1 MKMRLFFFLLL
12 LNCRFI
18 YAQDVHLSQFYETPL
33 LRNPALAGIY
43 TGDIR
48 IQAVYRNQWQSVGY
62 PYQTSALS
70 AEYKFRVGSG
80 NDFMT
85 AGMQAFYDIAGSS
98 RLKTTQVMPAIN
110 FHKSLND
117 EKNRYLS
124 VGFMM
129 GFVQRSFDSRYLTF
143 DNQYNNGRFNSNAPS
158 GENFTSVRR
167 IIPDFGAGISYNS
180 SIGEYGNYYL
190 GGALYH
196 FNKPNEYFLQQSF
209 SLKPKLSFNGGL
221 RMPLNEMVMLHMEA
235 NYLSQGKY
243 AETIF
248 GGIASY
254 NFTGNYPGEEKTIKA
269 LAMGAGIFMRMNDAI
284 VPVIKLNYNNIEI
297 GGSYDINISKLRTAS
312 NTRGGYEL
320 SLAYKAFL
328 NNRTLQSL
336 ICPKF

>member
-1 MKMRLFFFLLL
+1 MKNGLSFLLL
-12 LNCRFI
+12 ICFI
-18 YAQDVHLSQFYETPL
+18 RIANGQDIHLSQFYETPL

-43 TGDIR
+43 KGDVR
-48 IQAVYRNQWQSVGY
+48 IQAVYRNQWQSVGF
-62 PYQTSALS
+62 PYQSSALS
-70 AEYKFRVGSG
+70 AEYKFHVGGG

-85 AGMQAFYDIAGSS
+85 IGMQGFYDVAGSS
-98 RLKTTQVMPAIN
+98 RLKTTQLMPAVN

-124 VGFMM
+124 AGFML

-167 IIPDFGAGISYNS
+167 IIPDVGVGLSYNS
-180 SIGEYGNYYL
+180 SLGEYGNYFI
-190 GGALYH
+190 GGAWYH

-209 SLKPKLSFNGGL
+209 SLKPKLSVNGGV
-221 RMPLNEMVMLHMEA
+221 RVPLNEMVELRAEA

-248 GGIASY
+248 GGIVSY
-254 NFTGNYPGEEKTIKA
+254 NFMGSFNNDDKTISA
-269 LAMGAGIFMRMNDAI
+269 LSAGAGAFMRLNDAI
-284 VPVIKLNYNNIEI
+284 VPVIKLSYNNFEI

-312 NTRGGYEL
+312 NARGGYEL

-328 NNRTLQSL
+328 NDATLQRL
-336 ICPKF
+336 RCPEF